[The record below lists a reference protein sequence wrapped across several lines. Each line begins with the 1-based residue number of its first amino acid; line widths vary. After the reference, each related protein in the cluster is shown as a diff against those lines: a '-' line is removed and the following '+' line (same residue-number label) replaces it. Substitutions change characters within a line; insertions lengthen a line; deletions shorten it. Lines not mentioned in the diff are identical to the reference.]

1 MYLQCPLV
9 FPILCNILLL
19 CLVAT
24 FPIKKSR
31 YKNVHFWYLSIH
43 ITVIIQTKF
52 YAILVYFCNW
62 FISIQAYSLF
72 FSPRF
77 LVFLFI
83 LSFRV
88 FFLFKLTCSF
98 SPGFFSL
105 TYSFSPC
112 FFLFKLTCSFSPS
125 CFFIFKL
132 TCSFSPCFFLFKL
145 TYSFSIQTNPPFL
158 SAWLISLS
166 ILILSFISL
175 VYLYSSI
182 HCFSQLT
189 DISIKVYLLFLSPV
203 YFYLSLPTFSL
214 SLVYYYI
221 YLPTFSLPSV
231 YFYLNCPIYSIQGSL
246 LFLNLNLFLYQALIF
261 ILSYSSV

>member
-1 MYLQCPLV
+1 MQ
-9 FPILCNILLL
+9 F
-19 CLVAT
+19 
-24 FPIKKSR
+24 
-31 YKNVHFWYLSIH
+31 
-43 ITVIIQTKF
+43 
-52 YAILVYFCNW
+52 W
-62 FISIQAYSLF
+62 FIFVTDS
-72 FSPRF
+72 
-77 LVFLFI
+77 
-83 LSFRV
+83 
-88 FFLFKLTCSF
+88 FLFKLIHSSF
-98 SPGFFSL
+98 LLGFQYFYSYFLSGFFFYSSL
-105 TYSFSPC
+105 PAHSLP
-112 FFLFKLTCSFSPS
+112 PV
-125 CFFIFKL
+125 FFIFKL

-261 ILSYSSV
+261 ILSYSSVQFYLSLPILLFVFVIFLFSLLLFKLTRSFSLSSISCSRSSLLFFTFSSSI